1 MSTITEKCLSSS
13 LKGLGI
19 EHNKVA
25 PYHPPF
31 TIVFIFIFCQIHLFQ
46 FKPTGGYGGEECA
59 SSIGGGL
66 GGMLV
71 ASR

>member
-19 EHNKVA
+19 KHSKEA
-25 PYHPPF
+25 TYHPQF
-31 TIVFIFIFCQIHLFQ
+31 TIVFILIFCQIHLFQ
-46 FKPTGGYGGEECA
+46 FEPTWGWGGCD

-66 GGMLV
+66 WVMLV
-71 ASR
+71 ACR